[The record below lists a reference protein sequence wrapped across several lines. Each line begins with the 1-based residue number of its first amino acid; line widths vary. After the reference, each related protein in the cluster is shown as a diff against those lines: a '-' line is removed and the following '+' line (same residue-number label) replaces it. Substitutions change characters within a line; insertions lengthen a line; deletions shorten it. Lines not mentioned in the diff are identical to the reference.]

1 MNTNIILSALV
12 IGSIIS
18 FAACDYD
25 HSRNKD
31 SAQITTAKDSGSKI
45 ADIPQVLQDF
55 ISKKYPDA
63 TLRKYEKELNGS
75 EVDIV
80 DNGKQKEVYFDSKN
94 QWLSTEWSIRSE
106 EVPPAIINTLIYS
119 TYNDYDIKEVDAIE
133 KPAGMFYAFDL
144 KQFNNEVSLLF
155 NAKGQLIK

>member
-1 MNTNIILSALV
+1 MNANIILSALV
-12 IGSIIS
+12 IGSVIS
-18 FAACDYD
+18 FAACNYD
-25 HSRNKD
+25 HSRSKD
-31 SAQITTAKDSGSKI
+31 STQITHPDIGSKI
-45 ADIPQVLQDF
+45 TDIPQVIQDF
-55 ISKKYPDA
+55 ISRKYPDA

-144 KQFNNEVSLLF
+144 KQFNNEVSLQF
-155 NAKGQLIK
+155 NAEGQLIK